1 MLGNF
6 MEFYIIFYH
15 MKTNKSHYEGHSNSG
30 MKISVLPQI
39 HVYDEMLIVL
49 WKYIYLLWTACLNSA
64 DFNLSLSL
72 FSISLVAES
81 VLQNTV
87 IEKKN

>member
-15 MKTNKSHYEGHSNSG
+15 MKTNKSRYEGHSNSG

-39 HVYDEMLIVL
+39 HVYDEMMIFIVDC
-49 WKYIYLLWTACLNSA
+49 LL
-64 DFNLSLSL
+64 
-72 FSISLVAES
+72 E
-81 VLQNTV
+81 
-87 IEKKN
+87 